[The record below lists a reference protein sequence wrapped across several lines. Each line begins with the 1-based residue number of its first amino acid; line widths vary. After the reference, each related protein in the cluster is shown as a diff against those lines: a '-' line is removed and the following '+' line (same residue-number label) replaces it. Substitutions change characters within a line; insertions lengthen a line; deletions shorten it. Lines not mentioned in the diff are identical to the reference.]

1 VNDDAVSDGKHD
13 GERTQ
18 AFKATALRA
27 VEVKQ
32 AFLIVVSGN
41 DLGLQLHLQSEKNRI
56 GRSEEAEIY
65 LNDTL
70 ISRTHACVTKER
82 IEGSDHFEYFLT
94 DAGSTNG
101 SFVNGQRV
109 CRTMLRDGDKIQVG
123 ETVLKFSYLDE
134 VDFLYQKKIYDLIN
148 YDDLT
153 GLLTLRFFYQEL
165 EKELGRAQRFQKPL
179 SILMMDLDYFKLVN
193 DTHGHQVGS
202 FVLKIIGRKIRETLR
217 IQDVS
222 GRFGGEEFISYLP
235 KTDKKQ
241 GRICAERLRRSIAK
255 VEFRSGEQ
263 SFRITMSIGI
273 STFPDDG
280 EVIETL
286 VKKADTAL
294 YRAKEEGRNR
304 VCLYDGGPSDTL
316 SY

>member
-18 AFKATALRA
+18 AFKAPALRA
-27 VEVKQ
+27 VEAKH
-32 AFLIVVSGN
+32 AFLIVLAGN
-41 DLGLQLHLQSEKNRI
+41 DLGLQLPLEHEKNRI

-70 ISRTHACVTKER
+70 ISRMHACVTKER

-94 DAGSTNG
+94 DTGSTNG
-101 SFVNGQRV
+101 SFVNGQPV
-109 CRTMLRDGDKIQVG
+109 CRTILRDGDKIQVG

-134 VDFLYQKKIYDLIN
+134 MDASYQKKIYDLIN

-179 SILMMDLDYFKLVN
+179 SILMMDLDFFKQVN
-193 DTHGHQVGS
+193 DTYGHQVGS

-222 GRFGGEEFISYLP
+222 GRYGGEEFISYLP

-241 GRICAERLRRSIAK
+241 ARICAERLRRSIAK
-255 VEFRSGEQ
+255 VEFRSGEK
-263 SFRITMSIGI
+263 SFRVTLCIGI
-273 STFPDDG
+273 STFPEDG
-280 EVIETL
+280 ERIEVL

-294 YRAKEEGRNR
+294 YRAKDDGRNR
-304 VCLYDGGPSDTL
+304 VCCYNEEPPDTIP
-316 SY
+316 Y